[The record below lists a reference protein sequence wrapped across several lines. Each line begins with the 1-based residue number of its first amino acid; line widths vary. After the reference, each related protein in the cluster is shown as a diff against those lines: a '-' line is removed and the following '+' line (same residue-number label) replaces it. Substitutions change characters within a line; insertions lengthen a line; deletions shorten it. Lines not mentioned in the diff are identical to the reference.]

1 MLLEQMKKT
10 GKYLIYEQDILYMEG
25 VLEYLSKNNVDILIT
40 KDTLSG
46 DLTKQMY
53 IKQIKEI
60 SPNTKVI
67 LFTENLNEEYKGFL
81 FANNVFN
88 IIEDKEITFSKIFNV
103 IESKENNVIYSYNIP
118 DKLQTNQG
126 SKIDI
131 PKQLISIFGT
141 SGAGKSYVSSIIGQI
156 LSKIMKL
163 NTLLIDMDIQNPAL
177 DIYNN
182 IDGEVN
188 ALYYVM
194 EEVDNDCFNSSV
206 LKEFSKRERE
216 NRRLSFLTN
225 NLDMYE
231 CQNRIAPSYYNILYK
246 EAIKNF
252 DMTLLDM
259 PASPFLDVVPF
270 SLSKSN
276 IIFFVIN
283 PNFISI
289 RQAHKYL
296 DLMINVW
303 NINKDK
309 IKLIVNKTSKDSLS
323 IKQISSMLKDYDI
336 CLEIARD
343 DEIEQVINGIK
354 KIDITK
360 IKNTYEFQN
369 VFNLQIEESSSNFV
383 KKMIGVKS

>member
-1 MLLEQMKKT
+1 MKKT

-103 IESKENNVIYSYNIP
+103 IEAKENNVIYSYNIP

-156 LSKIMKL
+156 LSKKMKL

-252 DMTLLDM
+252 DITLLDM
-259 PASPFLDVVPF
+259 PASPLLDVVPF

-336 CLEIARD
+336 CLEITRD

-369 VFNLQIEESSSNFV
+369 VFNLKIEESSSNFV